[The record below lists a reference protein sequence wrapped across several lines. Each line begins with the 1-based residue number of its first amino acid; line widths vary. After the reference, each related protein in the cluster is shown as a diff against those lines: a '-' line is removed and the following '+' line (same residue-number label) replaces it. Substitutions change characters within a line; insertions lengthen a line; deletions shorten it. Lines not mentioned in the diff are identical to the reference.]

1 MVTRW
6 SRQERKYVSL
16 YIILKLWWKFLHMR
30 QNELLAKVFW
40 DVGRQYGNLVGGRE
54 NVSFKP
60 EKKIWKKSSGMYV
73 VK

>member
-1 MVTRW
+1 
-6 SRQERKYVSL
+6 
-16 YIILKLWWKFLHMR
+16 MR